1 MTETQKESKKEARSS
16 WLSIV
21 LDLAFRHAREIVGGA
36 LAIAGTIENDV
47 RAFVVKFVRDMVLGI
62 VLLFIGL
69 GFIVFG
75 VGVMLVE
82 VLHLGPSA
90 GPVVVGVFFVAMGA
104 IVFLFSRR

>member
-1 MTETQKESKKEARSS
+1 MKATLKESERKNRSS

-47 RAFVVKFVRDMVLGI
+47 RAFVVRFVRDMVLG
-62 VLLFIGL
+62 VVFLFIGL

-82 VLHLGPSA
+82 ALRLGPSA
-90 GPVVVGVFFVAMGA
+90 GPVVVGVFFVAIGS